1 MKKKVL
7 LLLISCFLFP
17 FCVKAEDYKMD
28 LSCDPVVAKDDIM
41 TCKMR
46 VLSGDMVFHQI
57 SGILPSSSDFQL
69 LNFESGP
76 MNCTSTSKTFECT
89 SEAGI
94 KAPNIIFSF
103 SSKVVHEG
111 DYQKETETLETT
123 ISKINEETVG
133 QLIESN
139 KIVFDK
145 MHQSK
150 LTNLS
155 VRGEKLYPT
164 FDSNIFHYE
173 LTTTSDSVTI
183 SGTLQ
188 DASSTVNIKNLS
200 SHTVKLSYGANPI
213 SIKVTAKDGTKST
226 YVITAVRED
235 HRSDDNKLQLLS
247 VNGEQ
252 ILLEENKYNYEIE
265 VESNVAKPNI
275 LYAASNSSSTID
287 MIGPKELNV
296 GNNQYIINVTSE
308 KGNTLQYVLVIK
320 RKAEVKS
327 EDTKLKKLKIKNVD
341 SSISFDMDVT
351 SYDLHLPK
359 KVSTLDLEVEVNDP
373 KSTYE
378 IIGNENLKNNSRVQ
392 IKVTAENGKVGTY
405 SIFIQKDSTN
415 YMPFIIGT
423 LIFLCLVGA
432 GVFIYLLKKK
442 KEKEIESYLDDTI
455 VMKHAKEDEL
465 GDTIVVKKD
474 E

>member
-1 MKKKVL
+1 M
-7 LLLISCFLFP
+7 
-17 FCVKAEDYKMD
+17 
-28 LSCDPVVAKDDIM
+28 
-41 TCKMR
+41 
-46 VLSGDMVFHQI
+46 
-57 SGILPSSSDFQL
+57 
-69 LNFESGP
+69 
-76 MNCTSTSKTFECT
+76 
-89 SEAGI
+89 
-94 KAPNIIFSF
+94 
-103 SSKVVHEG
+103 
-111 DYQKETETLETT
+111 
-123 ISKINEETVG
+123 
-133 QLIESN
+133 
-139 KIVFDK
+139 
-145 MHQSK
+145 
-150 LTNLS
+150 
-155 VRGEKLYPT
+155 
-164 FDSNIFHYE
+164 
-173 LTTTSDSVTI
+173 
-183 SGTLQ
+183 
-188 DASSTVNIKNLS
+188 
-200 SHTVKLSYGANPI
+200 
-213 SIKVTAKDGTKST
+213 
-226 YVITAVRED
+226 
-235 HRSDDNKLQLLS
+235 
-247 VNGEQ
+247 
-252 ILLEENKYNYEIE
+252 
-265 VESNVAKPNI
+265 
-275 LYAASNSSSTID
+275 
-287 MIGPKELNV
+287 
-296 GNNQYIINVTSE
+296 NVTSE

-423 LIFLCLVGA
+423 LIFLCLVGI